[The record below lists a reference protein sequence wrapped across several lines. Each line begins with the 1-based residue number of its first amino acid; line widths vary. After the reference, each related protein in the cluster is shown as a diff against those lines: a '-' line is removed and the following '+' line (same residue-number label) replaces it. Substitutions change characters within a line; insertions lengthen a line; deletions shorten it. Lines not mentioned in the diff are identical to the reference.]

1 MTAVKPVLDAYLELN
16 LVLVLAAFVWL
27 AVRAALAKT
36 PLQHGFVIQLRALKA
51 LCLCVVLS
59 PVLALGVFALAAQTS
74 ARGVVAIGDI
84 AVAAYLRGDI
94 AMPATQFEALL
105 NTRQRW
111 GDLVFSGEYPVVS
124 AVLVLLA
131 IISVGYAVRIAYDAL
146 AIRNTINSSYLWRRS
161 AKVDIRLSDR
171 IAVPFA
177 VRGLRRRHVVLP
189 SHLLDTPRELRF
201 ALAHEL
207 QHVRAGDVEWEL
219 GFELMRPLLFWNP
232 AYVVL
237 KYQFDRLRE
246 LACDQSVVARRGIN
260 ARDYTTCLLD
270 YCARTVVQGSPRVLN
285 VALVTGGKAKRV
297 LRQRVIALAEAPSV
311 QSSMPLLF
319 LGLTIAFA
327 MVLGLA
333 AASVRQADDWSHDR
347 IMLST
352 VVNLERLEARSSQFD

>member
-1 MTAVKPVLDAYLELN
+1 MTAVKPVLDAYLEWN
-16 LVLVLAAFVWL
+16 IVLALAALVWL
-27 AVRAALAKT
+27 VVRAIMGRT
-36 PLQHGFVIQLRALKA
+36 RLQYGFVAQLQALKA

-59 PVLALGVFALAAQTS
+59 PVLAIGAFALTS
-74 ARGVVAIGDI
+74 AHGTVALGDI

-105 NTRQRW
+105 NTRERW
-111 GDLVFSGEYPVVS
+111 VEVFVSGAYPGLSAIFGLVVVM
-124 AVLVLLA
+124 AA
-131 IISVGYAVRIAYDAL
+131 AYAVRVLRDGL
-146 AIRNTINSSYLWRRS
+146 AIRETIQTSFLWRHS

-219 GFELMRPLLFWNP
+219 GFEILRPLLFWNP
-232 AYVVL
+232 AYLVL

-260 ARDYTTCLLD
+260 ARDYTACLLD
-270 YCARTVVQGSPRVLN
+270 YCARTVRKGSPRVLN

-297 LRQRVIALAEAPSV
+297 LRQRVMALAEAPAVRSGTPV
-311 QSSMPLLF
+311 LF
-319 LGLTIAFA
+319 LGLTLVFA
-327 MVLGLA
+327 TVLGFG
-333 AASVRQADDWSHDR
+333 AASVQQTEDWSHDR
-347 IMLST
+347 LMLST
-352 VVNLERLEARSSQFD
+352 VVNLERLEARNSGN

>member
-16 LVLVLAAFVWL
+16 FVLGLAAIVWL
-27 AVRAALAKT
+27 IARGVLSRTSLS
-36 PLQHGFVIQLRALKA
+36 HGFVAQLRALKA

-59 PVLALGVFALAAQTS
+59 PFLALGVSALATHTPAKGT
-74 ARGVVAIGDI
+74 VAIGDI

-111 GDLVFSGEYPVVS
+111 VEILLGGEYPVLSVIL
-124 AVLVLLA
+124 ALLA
-131 IISVGYAVRIAYDAL
+131 LVSLAYAIRVVRDGL
-146 AIRNTINSSYLWRRS
+146 AIRETVDTSFLWRRS

-219 GFELMRPLLFWNP
+219 GFELLRPLLFWNP
-232 AYVVL
+232 AYLVL

-246 LACDQSVVARRGIN
+246 LACDQSVVARKGID
-260 ARDYTTCLLD
+260 ARDYTNCLLD
-270 YCARTVVQGSPRVLN
+270 YCARTVVRGSPRVLN

-297 LRQRVIALAEAPSV
+297 LRQRVIALADAPSV
-311 QSSMPLLF
+311 QTTMPAMF
-319 LGLTIAFA
+319 LGLTLVFA
-327 MVLGLA
+327 LVLGLG
-333 AASVRQADDWSHDR
+333 AASVQQTEDWSHDR
-347 IMLST
+347 LMLST
-352 VVNLERLEARSSQFD
+352 VVNLERLQARNQGN

>member
-16 LVLVLAAFVWL
+16 LVLVLAAIVWL
-27 AVRAALAKT
+27 VARGVLSKT
-36 PLQHGFVIQLRALKA
+36 TLSHGFVAQLRALKA

-59 PVLALGVFALAAQTS
+59 PLLALGVSALAAH
-74 ARGVVAIGDI
+74 APAGGPVAIGDI

-111 GDLVFSGEYPVVS
+111 GEVIFSGEYQIVS
-124 AVLVLLA
+124 AILA
-131 IISVGYAVRIAYDAL
+131 LMALASLAYALRIVRDGL
-146 AIRNTINSSYLWRRS
+146 AIRDTVNNSFLWRHS

-219 GFELMRPLLFWNP
+219 GFELLRPLLFWNP
-232 AYVVL
+232 AYVSL

-246 LACDQSVVARRGIN
+246 LACDQSVVARSGID
-260 ARDYTTCLLD
+260 ARDYTSCLLD
-270 YCARTVVQGSPRVLN
+270 YCARTVVRGSPRVLN

-297 LRQRVIALAEAPSV
+297 LRQRVIALADAPAV
-311 QSSMPLLF
+311 QSSMPVMF
-319 LGLTIAFA
+319 LGMTLVFA
-327 MVLGLA
+327 TVLGLG
-333 AASVRQADDWSHDR
+333 AASVQQTEDWTHDR
-347 IMLST
+347 LMLST
-352 VVNLERLEARSSQFD
+352 VVNLERLEARNQGN

>member
-16 LVLVLAAFVWL
+16 LVLGLAALVWL
-27 AVRAALAKT
+27 AARGILSRT
-36 PLQHGFVIQLRALKA
+36 SFSHGFVAQLRALKA

-59 PVLALGVFALAAQTS
+59 PVLALGVSVLATHTPAKGT
-74 ARGVVAIGDI
+74 VAIGDI

-111 GDLVFSGEYPVVS
+111 VDVLFSGDHPVV
-124 AVLVLLA
+124 LVILALLA
-131 IISVGYAVRIAYDAL
+131 LAAL
-146 AIRNTINSSYLWRRS
+146 IYTLRAFRDGLSIRETVNTSFLWRRS

-189 SHLLDTPRELRF
+189 SHLLDSPHEMRF

-207 QHVRAGDVEWEL
+207 QHIRAGDVEWEL
-219 GFELMRPLLFWNP
+219 GFELLRPLLFWNP
-232 AYVVL
+232 AYLVL

-246 LACDQSVVARRGIN
+246 LACDQSVVARKGIDTQ
-260 ARDYTTCLLD
+260 DYTSCLLD
-270 YCARTVVQGSPRVLN
+270 YCARTVVRGSPRVLN

-297 LRQRVIALAEAPSV
+297 LRQRVIALADAPSV
-311 QSSMPLLF
+311 NSSMPFMF
-319 LGLTIAFA
+319 LGLTILFA
-327 MVLGLA
+327 LVLGLG
-333 AASVRQADDWSHDR
+333 AASIQQTEDWSHDR
-347 IMLST
+347 LMLST
-352 VVNLERLEARSSQFD
+352 VVNLERLEARNQGN